1 MNIKVIVFDF
11 DGTLID
17 SNQLK
22 YDAFFEL
29 FPSDDS
35 HKKIVVEVL
44 HKYLEES
51 RYVIIREILKRIDN
65 KRANEK
71 DLDYK
76 VQELADK
83 YNNIVVGGVR
93 HCKEIPGAEK
103 VLDYLSKKYKLY
115 LSSTTPEENLKV
127 IVKQRGWD
135 SYFQDISGYPKRKS
149 DTLIAIIDREG
160 LATDEVL
167 VVGDGESDR
176 IASEIAG
183 CGFLH
188 IQNEDSIK
196 ELLRKF

>member
-1 MNIKVIVFDF
+1 MSIKVLVFDF

-22 YDAFFEL
+22 YNAFFEL
-29 FPSDDS
+29 FPPDDP
-35 HKKIVVEVL
+35 HKKIVIGVL
-44 HKYLEES
+44 HKYVEES
-51 RYVIIREILKRIDN
+51 RYVILREILKRIDS
-65 KRANEK
+65 KRANEY

-76 VQELADK
+76 IQELADK
-83 YNNIVVGGVR
+83 YNKIVVDGVK
-93 HCKEIPGAEK
+93 CCGEIPGAAKALE
-103 VLDYLSKKYKLY
+103 YLSKKYKLY
-115 LSSTTPEENLKV
+115 LSSTTPEEDLKE

-183 CGFLH
+183 CEFFH

-196 ELLRKF
+196 ELLSKF

>member
-1 MNIKVIVFDF
+1 LNIKVIVFDF

-29 FPSDDS
+29 FPPDDP
-35 HKKIVVEVL
+35 HKKIVIEVL
-44 HKYLEES
+44 HKYVEES
-51 RYVIIREILKRIDN
+51 RYVILREILNRIDS
-65 KRANEK
+65 KRANEY

-83 YNNIVVGGVR
+83 YNKIVVGGVKCCR
-93 HCKEIPGAEK
+93 EIPGAGKALE
-103 VLDYLSKKYKLY
+103 YLSKKYKLY
-115 LSSTTPEENLKV
+115 LSSTTPEEDLKV

-149 DTLIAIIDREG
+149 GTLVGIIDREG
-160 LATDEVL
+160 ISTDEAL

-176 IASEIAG
+176 VSSEIAG
-183 CGFLH
+183 SGFFH
-188 IQNEDSIK
+188 IQNEDSIN
-196 ELLRKF
+196 ELLSKF